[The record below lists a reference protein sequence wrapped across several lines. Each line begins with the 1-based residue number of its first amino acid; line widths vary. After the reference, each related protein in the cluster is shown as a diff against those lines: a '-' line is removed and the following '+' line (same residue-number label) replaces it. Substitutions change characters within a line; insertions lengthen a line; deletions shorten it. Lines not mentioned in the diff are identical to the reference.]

1 MYIHILYETLI
12 SFASYHMIHDYTS
25 RYIKSDTEN
34 SIYSIIY
41 LSVSN
46 WQNLRTSHNFSS
58 IGNRYLIYD
67 SDTLIIIAL

>member
-1 MYIHILYETLI
+1 MVGQKNIKYQKSYFLI
-12 SFASYHMIHDYTS
+12 TPTAVKLLT
-25 RYIKSDTEN
+25 
-34 SIYSIIY
+34 IIY

-46 WQNLRTSHNFSS
+46 WQNLRTSHNFFS